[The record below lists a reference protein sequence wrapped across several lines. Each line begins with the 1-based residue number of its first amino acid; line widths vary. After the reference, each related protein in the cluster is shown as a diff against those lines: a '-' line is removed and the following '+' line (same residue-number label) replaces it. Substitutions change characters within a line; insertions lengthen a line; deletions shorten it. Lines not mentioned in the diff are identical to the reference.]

1 MKKTSKKSYF
11 CEGKIMISLLIIKIS
26 IMSVKS
32 LMENTAETEDLLEVW
47 RAALICQGI
56 FLKSFLLN

>member
-1 MKKTSKKSYF
+1 
-11 CEGKIMISLLIIKIS
+11 MISLLIIKIS

-32 LMENTAETEDLLEVW
+32 LMENTAENEALLEVW
-47 RAALICQGI
+47 RAALICEGI

>member
-1 MKKTSKKSYF
+1 
-11 CEGKIMISLLIIKIS
+11 MISLLIIKIS

-32 LMENTAETEDLLEVW
+32 LMENTAENEDLLEVW